1 MFTQRYQPHLG
12 DHIPIHWHQEMQ
24 LLWVYD
30 GTLSY
35 RVNGMEFPL
44 DRSQLLFINDS
55 ILHSSHPITTEVKT
69 LCINFRKDIFP
80 SALWNQFLRPLT
92 ENPYC
97 TYELINLNAQ
107 SLEKLGR
114 FIHHVDDSTGLF
126 PSQPLLWKSWKKSW
140 RLLKKAVKQKYG
152 RTRAFDGI
160 LSFIKDHFSESLTI
174 SQLSTAAHLNKN
186 KLTALFQ
193 KYTGMPPIHFLN
205 TYRLD
210 EARTQLLKSARSV
223 SEISEDVGYGQIS
236 HFIQQFRK
244 RYGMTPLQYRRTYSG
259 RDERYE
265 ITSLL

>member
-1 MFTQRYQPHLG
+1 MAQSSFPQCRREGVQYRISTTENAQEEIWYSQNEIPIAMFTQRYQPHLG
-12 DHIPIHWHQEMQ
+12 TIFRFT
-24 LLWVYD
+24 
-30 GTLSY
+30 GTRKCSCF
-35 RVNGMEFPL
+35 GSMTAHFPTASTAWSFP

-152 RTRAFDGI
+152 RTRAF
-160 LSFIKDHFSESLTI
+160 
-174 SQLSTAAHLNKN
+174 
-186 KLTALFQ
+186 
-193 KYTGMPPIHFLN
+193 
-205 TYRLD
+205 
-210 EARTQLLKSARSV
+210 
-223 SEISEDVGYGQIS
+223 
-236 HFIQQFRK
+236 
-244 RYGMTPLQYRRTYSG
+244 
-259 RDERYE
+259 
-265 ITSLL
+265 